1 MAFEDDIIAAW
12 RTVNS
17 LRFAPEHEISAM
29 RTALCEIRDNLDEI
43 LA

>member
-1 MAFEDDIIAAW
+1 MALEDDIIAAW
-12 RTVNS
+12 RTIDS
-17 LRFAPEHEISAM
+17 LRFASEHEIGAM